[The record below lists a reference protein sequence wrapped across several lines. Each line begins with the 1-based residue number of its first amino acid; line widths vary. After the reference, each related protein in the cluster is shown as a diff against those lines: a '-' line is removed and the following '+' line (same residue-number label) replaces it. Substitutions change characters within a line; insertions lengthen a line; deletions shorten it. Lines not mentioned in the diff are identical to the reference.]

1 MLFFVIVANECFFNV
16 NRFFKEGEMTVK
28 IGFLGPVATFTDI
41 AVREMFPNEQAVPYA
56 TIPDCFDALMGDDIQ
71 MAVVPLENALEG
83 SVNITLDYLIHE
95 VDFPII
101 GEITAPIRQHFMVHP
116 DNKEKWEETNI
127 VYSHSHAIAQC
138 HKFLH
143 RELKGI
149 PSENMTST
157 AAAAEFIKNNPNI
170 KGGAIANELAAS
182 EYGLAIVRKDIH
194 DINYNHTRFIVISK
208 KPAPL
213 NEKDK
218 SFKGYKTTVMITLPS
233 DRAGALHQVLSAFAW
248 RKLNL
253 SKIESRPMKTGLGN
267 YFFIID
273 VDMKEDDIL
282 IPGVVAELE
291 ALDCKV
297 KILGSYPYYQIGME
311 RVLCE

>member
-1 MLFFVIVANECFFNV
+1 
-16 NRFFKEGEMTVK
+16 MTVK

-41 AVREMFPNEQAVPYA
+41 AVREMFPMEQAVPYP
-56 TIPDCFDALMGDDIQ
+56 TIPDCFDALMSDEIE

-95 VDFPII
+95 VDLPII

-116 DNKEKWEETNI
+116 DNIENWKETNV

-143 RELKGI
+143 EELKGI
-149 PSENMTST
+149 PCENMTST
-157 AAAAEFIKNNPNI
+157 AAAAEYIKNNPNV
-170 KGGAIANELAAS
+170 KGGAIANELAS
-182 EYGLAIVRKDIH
+182 KVYGLAIVRKDIH

-208 KPAPL
+208 KPIL
-213 NEKDK
+213 ISEKEK
-218 SFKGYKTTVMITLPS
+218 FFKGHKTTVMITLPS

-253 SKIESRPMKTGLGN
+253 TKIESRPMKTGLGN

-273 VDMKEDDIL
+273 VDMKQDDVL
-282 IPGVVAELE
+282 LPGVVAELE

-297 KILGSYPYYQIGME
+297 KILGSYPYYQLGME
-311 RVLCE
+311 NAMCK